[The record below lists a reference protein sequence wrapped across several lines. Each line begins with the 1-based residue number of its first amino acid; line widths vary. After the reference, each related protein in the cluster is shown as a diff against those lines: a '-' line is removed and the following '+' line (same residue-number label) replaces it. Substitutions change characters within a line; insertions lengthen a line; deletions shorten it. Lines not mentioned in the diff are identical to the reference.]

1 MTSSLFAR
9 IEVFTLIAVKTVC
22 CFTIVF
28 CTALDLDYIYLER
41 KKERKQERKKSQN
54 HNHRPFQL
62 KSLVTRSG
70 RVRAVSRRSIALLEM
85 TRTKI

>member
-41 KKERKQERKKSQN
+41 KKASKKERK
-54 HNHRPFQL
+54 
-62 KSLVTRSG
+62 
-70 RVRAVSRRSIALLEM
+70 VRITIIVPSN
-85 TRTKI
+85 